1 MKKLLLSVC
10 FVILSSSLTMAQVP
24 NGSFDNST
32 TESGCTQPEGWN
44 TVNGSTG
51 SFGLCT
57 AESET
62 GNAYSGNAL
71 KISSEFFFFAF
82 QVIPGLVSNG
92 TIDIQNQSVSGGVPF
107 TERPVSFSGWYR
119 AEPVNGDTYSM
130 IAVLINENTGDSV
143 GVAIFEGNS
152 TVTEWTQFVQP
163 VQYLNQQTPTL
174 LQITMFASDPLDPQD
189 GSTVYFDELDYQS
202 ITVGITERQKEL
214 INVYPNPTA
223 DNAYFTLGEID
234 QAVVKVYNLLGVEV
248 VEQSL
253 FGTNNTMDMSSLP
266 TGTYL
271 WQMLALGG
279 EPLKSGKLQVSR

>member
-1 MKKLLLSVC
+1 MKNQLLTTFCVLLTA
-10 FVILSSSLTMAQVP
+10 VIAMGQIP
-24 NGSFDNST
+24 NGSFDNTT
-32 TESGCTQPEGWN
+32 TESGCSQPQGWT

-62 GNAYSGNAL
+62 GNTYSGNAL

-92 TIDIQNQSVSGGVPF
+92 NNDINSQSVSGGVPF

-119 AEPVNGDTYSM
+119 AEPVGGDTYSM

-152 TVTEWTQFVQP
+152 TVTDWTQFVEP

-189 GSTVYFDELDYQS
+189 GSTVYFDELEYQS
-202 ITVGITERQKEL
+202 ITVGISENQKDQ
-214 INVYPNPTA
+214 IKAYPNPVL
-223 DNAYFTLGEID
+223 DDVYFELGEIE
-234 QAVVKVYNLLGVEV
+234 QAIVTVYNIIGVKVMEANL
-248 VEQSL
+248 S
-253 FGTNNTMDMSSLP
+253 GTNNRLHMGSLP
-266 TGTYL
+266 SGTYIY
-271 WQMLALGG
+271 QMTSLEG
-279 EPLKSGKLQVSR
+279 EPIKSGKLQVQ